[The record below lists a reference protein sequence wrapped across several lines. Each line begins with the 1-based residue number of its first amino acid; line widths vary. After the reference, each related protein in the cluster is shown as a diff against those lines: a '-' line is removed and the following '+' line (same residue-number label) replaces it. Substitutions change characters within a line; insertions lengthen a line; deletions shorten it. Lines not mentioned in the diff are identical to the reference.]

1 MSSSRLS
8 RAGLLLALLAG
19 AGCTVQPL
27 YSKPEA
33 SAYAAGGGLQELNAI
48 AIKPVDTRAAQ
59 EVRNHLIFAFNGG
72 SGQPAAPRYE
82 MTLKVTSIKD
92 DGLVTQ
98 VADENVASAGT
109 ITLVAE
115 YVVTDVA
122 TSQPA
127 ATGRRQ
133 ITSSYDIPRQ
143 EFANVRA
150 ERDAENRAAREL
162 AELLKLAVAQQLR
175 TAG

>member
-1 MSSSRLS
+1 MSSSRLLP
-8 RAGLLLALLAG
+8 ACLLLALLAG

-33 SAYAAGGGLQELNAI
+33 SAYAAGGGLQALNAV

-72 SGQPAAPRYE
+72 AGQPAAPRYE
-82 MTLKVTSIKD
+82 MTLKVASIRD
-92 DGLVTQ
+92 DSLVTQ

-109 ITLVAE
+109 ITLIAD

-122 TSQPA
+122 TRQPV
-127 ATGRRQ
+127 ATGKRQ
-133 ITSSYDIPRQ
+133 ITSNYDVPRQ

-150 ERDAENRAAREL
+150 ERDAENRAAREM
-162 AELLKLAVAQQLR
+162 AELLKLAIAQQIR

>member
-1 MSSSRLS
+1 MSSFRLLP
-8 RAGLLLALLAG
+8 ACLLLAAAAA

-33 SAYAAGGGLQELNAI
+33 SAYAPGGGLQALNSI
-48 AIKPVDTRAAQ
+48 GIKPVDTRAAQ

-72 SGQPAAPRYE
+72 AGQPASPRYE
-82 MTLKVTSIKD
+82 MTLKVASIKD

-98 VADENVASAGT
+98 VADENMPSAGT
-109 ITLVAE
+109 VTLIAE
-115 YVVTDVA
+115 YVVSD
-122 TSQPA
+122 A
-127 ATGRRQ
+127 ATARPIASGRRQ
-133 ITSSYDIPRQ
+133 ITANYDIPRQ

-162 AELLKLAVAQQLR
+162 AELLKLAVAQDLR
-175 TAG
+175 RAG